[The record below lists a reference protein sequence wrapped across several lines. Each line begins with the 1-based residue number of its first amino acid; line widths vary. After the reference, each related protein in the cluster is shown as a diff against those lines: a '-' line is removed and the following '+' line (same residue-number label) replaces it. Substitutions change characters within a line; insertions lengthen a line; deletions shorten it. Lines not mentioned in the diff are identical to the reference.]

1 MGGYADL
8 GRRLPARTA
17 EWGSEEFAA
26 TMRAWVAEAA
36 GPVLEMELTKLRPW
50 ACVWRVRTAAG
61 WFYAKQNCDLQVHE
75 SGLLGLLTEVSP
87 HHVVPVAAL
96 DPALGRLLTVDHGP
110 VLGESAGAD
119 LEAWRRTVVAGA
131 ELQRELMA
139 YADRLAGLGL
149 TAIAPADAPAYLER
163 RLDDLAALPPTDP
176 RRPSADLAAALR
188 RSLPTVRGW
197 ADEVAALGLPLTL
210 NHNDLH
216 ERNVFLVDDELR
228 FFDFADA
235 MLTEPLAVLHVPLKL
250 LADQLS
256 AGPGDRRL
264 WRVAEAALEV
274 WSDLVPMAA
283 LRRALPSALL
293 LSLLPRLEV
302 WVRCSVS
309 MSDAELAEWGSWM
322 TGTLDELLRDPP
334 VGRRPG

>member
-26 TMRAWVAEAA
+26 TLRAWVAETA

-50 ACVWRVRTAAG
+50 AGVWRVRTAAG
-61 WFYAKQNCDLQVHE
+61 RFYAKQNCDLQIHE
-75 SGLLGLLTEVSP
+75 AGLLGLLVEVAP

-96 DPALGRLLTVDHGP
+96 DPALGRLLTVDQGT
-110 VLGESAGAD
+110 VLGEFASAD
-119 LEAWRRTVVAGA
+119 LGAWRRTVVAGA
-131 ELQRELMA
+131 ELQRGLMA
-139 YADRLAGLGL
+139 YADRLAALGL

-163 RLDDLAALPPTDP
+163 RLDDLAGLAATDP
-176 RRPSADLAAALR
+176 RRPSEDLEAALR
-188 RSLPTVRGW
+188 AKLPTVRGW
-197 ADEVAALGLPLTL
+197 ADEVAALGLPVTL

-216 ERNVFLVDDELR
+216 ERNVFVVDDELR

-250 LADQLS
+250 LADRLS

-264 WRVAEAALEV
+264 WRVADAALDV
-274 WSDLVPMAA
+274 WSDLVPIAA
-283 LRRALPSALL
+283 LRRALPSALR

-302 WVRCSVS
+302 WLRCSVS

-322 TGTLDELLRDPP
+322 TRTLHELLQDPP
-334 VGRRPG
+334 VGLPAG